1 MPRLVAVVAGV
12 TMNDAADPGAAGP
25 ENFPTI
31 AKLHSDVLEDRFGPI
46 HSVVLR
52 HDDTRAE
59 RAGEFAL
66 RWADLCDAAGV
77 SRTHALTYLT
87 YDADDHDLY
96 TIDREIHD
104 GGMIGKTFR
113 RYGFEVRKNV
123 IDVFVIDLTEDLRR
137 RFATDAGAAKARFA
151 EFYAKREGAEPR
163 IYAHVLEIYHP
174 EFRPA
179 AVNDVDRAQINPP
192 TEILEAHSITKD
204 DIWGRLDRA
213 SETDEWADRAADYEA
228 ALLDGNPE
236 TLVWRRRIEQF
247 FATTVRTPA

>member
-1 MPRLVAVVAGV
+1 
-12 TMNDAADPGAAGP
+12 MNDAAGPGAAVP

-59 RAGEFAL
+59 RDDEFAI
-66 RWADLCDAAGV
+66 RWADLCDADGV

-87 YDADDHDLY
+87 YAPDDDDLY

-123 IDVFVIDLTEDLRR
+123 IDVFVVDLTEDLQRR
-137 RFATDAGAAKARFA
+137 LATDAGAAKGRFA
-151 EFYAKREGAEPR
+151 EFYAKREGSEPR
-163 IYAHVLEIYHP
+163 IYGHVLEIYHP

-179 AVNDVDRAQINPP
+179 AVNDVDRAQINPT
-192 TEILEAHSITKD
+192 TEILAQHSITKD
-204 DIWGRLDRA
+204 DIWDHLDRA
-213 SETDEWADRAADYEA
+213 SETDEWADRAVDYEA
-228 ALLDGNPE
+228 AVQAGSPE

-247 FATTVRTPA
+247 FGTTVRTPT